1 MGNGDKHRDTRLAG
15 AGRRREWAGRAINV
29 PVHRSST
36 ILFDDAEQLGKSTPG
51 FGKFHYSL
59 QGTPSQWSLA
69 EALTGLEPG
78 AAGTMLYPT
87 GLAAITAGLLAV
99 LSAGDDLLVPDTAYR
114 PTRNFCDR
122 QLKRWGITTR
132 YYDPLIGA
140 GIAAM
145 IGERTKM
152 ILLES
157 PGSLTMEVQDVPAI
171 CAVARER
178 GVTTFLDNT
187 WATPLLFPAI
197 AAGVDMTMM
206 ALTKYVGG
214 HSDLMLGSVTANEA
228 TFSKLQRATWDLGHF
243 ASPDDCFLALRGL
256 RTMGIRL
263 ERHEE
268 NALKVAAWLKVQPQV
283 ARILHPAFPDCPGHD
298 SWKRDFQGSS
308 GLFSVVLTGGSK
320 EDRNAVIDRLRLFGI
335 GFSWG
340 GYESLAADG
349 DWEGKRTATRPAFE
363 GPVMRLHI
371 GLEDPDDLIADLAR
385 ALADYPAG

>member
-1 MGNGDKHRDTRLAG
+1 MSDDIRHRDTTLAG

-36 ILFDDAEQLGKSTPG
+36 ILFDDARQLGCSTPG

-87 GLAAITAGLLAV
+87 GLAAITAGLLSI
-99 LSAGDDLLVPDTAYR
+99 LSAGDEILVTDTAYR

-122 QLKRWGITTR
+122 QLKRWGITTL

-140 GIAAM
+140 GIANL
-145 IGERTKM
+145 ITGRTKA

-178 GVTTFLDNT
+178 CIVTFLDNT

-228 TFSKLQRATWDLGHF
+228 TFSKLQRTCWDLGHF

-256 RTMGIRL
+256 RTMGVRL

-268 NALKVAAWLKVQPQV
+268 NALKVAAWLKQQPQV
-283 ARILHPAFPDCPGHD
+283 AAVLHPAFPDCPGHD
-298 SWKRDFQGSS
+298 IWKRDFNGSS
-308 GLFSVVLTGGSK
+308 GLFSVVLKGGSK
-320 EDRNAVIDRLRLFGI
+320 DDRNAVMDRLKLFGI

-349 DWEGKRTATRPAFE
+349 NWEGKRTATKPAFA
-363 GPVMRLHI
+363 GPIIRLHV
-371 GLEDPDDLIADLAR
+371 GLEDPDDLIADLAQ
-385 ALADYPAG
+385 ALAAYPVA